1 MSNFKKHPDGYKSYL
16 GRDDKGLYSVRIKWA
31 IYAANANGSV
41 LYEIKDGVKKPLNV
55 EQFKAKEPKIFASLM
70 RTLAR
75 MRCDQS
81 SLPFSKIGRRVSYKK
96 KDVLKYEQ
104 SKTVLNTAQLATV

>member
-1 MSNFKKHPDGYKSYL
+1 MIFKDSTRRLSSTKSTKYFSFIMANEEQKFPQEVVALYL
-16 GRDDKGLYSVRIKWA
+16 DCSPW
-31 IYAANANGSV
+31 
-41 LYEIKDGVKKPLNV
+41 
-55 EQFKAKEPKIFASLM
+55 
-70 RTLAR
+70 TLAR

>member
-1 MSNFKKHPDGYKSYL
+1 MLKDLRNLSDADQQEYMYL
-16 GRDDKGLYSVRIKWA
+16 FIMANEEQKFPQEFVALYLDCS
-31 IYAANANGSV
+31 
-41 LYEIKDGVKKPLNV
+41 PL
-55 EQFKAKEPKIFASLM
+55 
-70 RTLAR
+70 TLAR

-104 SKTVLNTAQLATV
+104 SKTVINTAQLATV

>member
-1 MSNFKKHPDGYKSYL
+1 DLRNLSDAEQQEYL
-16 GRDDKGLYSVRIKWA
+16 DRFIMANEEQKFPQEVVALYLDCSPW
-31 IYAANANGSV
+31 
-41 LYEIKDGVKKPLNV
+41 
-55 EQFKAKEPKIFASLM
+55 
-70 RTLAR
+70 TLAR

>member
-1 MSNFKKHPDGYKSYL
+1 MSFWSIKHARGLAETLDFVDLTHRPYCQQEYL
-16 GRDDKGLYSVRIKWA
+16 DRFIMANEEQKFPQEVVALYLDCSPW
-31 IYAANANGSV
+31 
-41 LYEIKDGVKKPLNV
+41 
-55 EQFKAKEPKIFASLM
+55 
-70 RTLAR
+70 TLAR

-104 SKTVLNTAQLATV
+104 SRTVLNTAQLATV

>member
-1 MSNFKKHPDGYKSYL
+1 MPRTTAACEGSFLKSIVFTSIMANEEQKFPQEVVALYL
-16 GRDDKGLYSVRIKWA
+16 DCSPW
-31 IYAANANGSV
+31 
-41 LYEIKDGVKKPLNV
+41 
-55 EQFKAKEPKIFASLM
+55 
-70 RTLAR
+70 TLAR

>member
-1 MSNFKKHPDGYKSYL
+1 MLKDLRNSSDAEQQEYL
-16 GRDDKGLYSVRIKWA
+16 DRFIMANEEQKFPQEVVALYLDCSPW
-31 IYAANANGSV
+31 
-41 LYEIKDGVKKPLNV
+41 
-55 EQFKAKEPKIFASLM
+55 
-70 RTLAR
+70 TLAR